1 MGKLM
6 EKVNKELNALELSK
20 LSLKSVLERMEVLGK
35 QKKLLILDP
44 LDKNKRVIVLDQIL
58 STKPIINPKK
68 AFTLNVLERSRAYLE
83 K

>member
-35 QKKLLILDP
+35 
-44 LDKNKRVIVLDQIL
+44 
-58 STKPIINPKK
+58 
-68 AFTLNVLERSRAYLE
+68 
-83 K
+83 

>member
-1 MGKLM
+1 M

-20 LSLKSVLERMEVLGK
+20 LSLLSVLNRMEILGK
-35 QKKLLILDP
+35 ENKLLILDP
-44 LDKNKRVIVLDQIL
+44 TDKIKRIKVLEQIL

-68 AFTLNVLERSRAYLE
+68 VFTLNVLERSRAYLE